1 MHQSNVLDKLSL
13 CPVRMGIG
21 KSIRKANEMEKKVP
35 ERKVSLR
42 DEDIFYVYDKR
53 INKCI
58 KEDCEGTVKYGLV
71 LRVSMT
77 GEETCNCFECN
88 KCHMKYTPYPNYV
101 RLTKTDMLTIYNKD
115 EVDARDRKRAEDALK
130 QAAREKK
137 KQQGRKFAPRRD
149 IEQGTEDRPYE
160 RKLYDRRPYE
170 KKPYEN
176 KTYGS
181 SYERKSYDGKLYER
195 KTYEGKSYDRNSGE
209 RKSFHKKPYDKENY
223 EKKPYERK
231 PYEGKSYEKKSY
243 TPRSYEDTSRGER
256 TQGAKRKSNIIITTA
271 GYKKPY
277 RSDSNYQKNHH

>member
-1 MHQSNVLDKLSL
+1 
-13 CPVRMGIG
+13 MGIG

-101 RLTKTDMLTIYNKD
+101 RLTKTDMLTIYNKE
-115 EVDARDRKRAEDALK
+115 EVEARDRKRAEDAQK
-130 QAAREKK
+130 QAAREKR
-137 KQQGRKFAPRRD
+137 KQQGRSKFTPRR
-149 IEQGTEDRPYE
+149 ENERGTEGRPYE
-160 RKLYDRRPYE
+160 RKSFERRSYDKKPYEKKSYGNNSYGNSFGEKKSYEGKTYERRTYDRKSYEAEGYEKKPYEKSYDRKSYDRKPYE
-170 KKPYEN
+170 KKPYEGRN
-176 KTYGS
+176 NDGRTYS
-181 SYERKSYDGKLYER
+181 SRNQ
-195 KTYEGKSYDRNSGE
+195 EGR
-209 RKSFHKKPYDKENY
+209 PY
-223 EKKPYERK
+223 
-231 PYEGKSYEKKSY
+231 S
-243 TPRSYEDTSRGER
+243 ER
-256 TQGAKRKSNIIITTA
+256 TQNAKRKSNIVITTA

-277 RSDSNYQKNHH
+277 RSETGYQKNHQ